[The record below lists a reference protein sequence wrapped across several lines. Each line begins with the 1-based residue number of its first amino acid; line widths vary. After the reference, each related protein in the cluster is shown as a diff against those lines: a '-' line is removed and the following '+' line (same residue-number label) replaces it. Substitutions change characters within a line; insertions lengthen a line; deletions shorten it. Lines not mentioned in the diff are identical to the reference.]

1 VQNLLN
7 QELWGM
13 SPSAAVSAARFHHQ
27 WAPNELLL
35 EAELKKRVGEELEQ
49 RGHQVRQS
57 GGLAATQGAAR
68 DADGTLQGGSDPRK
82 NGQPAGFDLEK

>member
-1 VQNLLN
+1 
-7 QELWGM
+7 M

-57 GGLAATQGAAR
+57 GDWQQLRELHGMPTGHCRAAAIRGKTVSLP
-68 DADGTLQGGSDPRK
+68 DSIWK
-82 NGQPAGFDLEK
+82 NKDSG